1 MMTRRAVLAMGT
13 TMLSGCVLRPETTVI
28 EQAAPQIDPS
38 YLQMYAALDDE
49 PFPVQDVDL
58 TQVDPRFWRR
68 EVSYSTAERPGT
80 VVVDPGERYAYLVM
94 DGGRAIRY
102 GVGVGKEEAFN
113 FQGAAS
119 VGRKAQ
125 WPRWTPTQDMIRRDP
140 ERYAKHAGGLQG
152 GPENPLG
159 PRALYLYRDGQDT
172 LYRLHGT
179 VEPWTIG
186 TMVSSGCVRFL
197 NQDIID
203 LYRRVPVGSRVIVLP
218 ALKLANSPLATG

>member
-1 MMTRRAVLAMGT
+1 MLTRRAVLVMGSG
-13 TMLSGCVLRPETTVI
+13 MLAGCVSRPETATK
-28 EQAAPQIDPS
+28 EPAAPDIPPF
-38 YLQMYAALDDE
+38 YLQMYAARHDE
-49 PFPVQDVDL
+49 PFPVPSVDL
-58 TQVDPRFWRR
+58 TQVDPKFWRR
-68 EVSYSTAERPGT
+68 EVPYSTAEQPGT
-80 VVVDPGERYAYLVM
+80 VVVDPSERYAYLVI
-94 DGGRAIRY
+94 GAGRAIRY

-113 FQGAAS
+113 FQGSATI
-119 VGRKAQ
+119 GRKAE

-140 ERYAKHAGGLQG
+140 ERYARYAGGLPG
-152 GPENPLG
+152 GPDNPLG

-203 LYRRVPVGSRVIVLP
+203 LYRRVPVGSRVVVLP
-218 ALKLANSPLATG
+218 AANSTV

>member
-1 MMTRRAVLAMGT
+1 MITRRAVLAIGAGA
-13 TMLSGCVLRPETTVI
+13 LAGCVSRPETATI
-28 EQAAPQIDPS
+28 ESAAAKIDPF
-38 YLQMYAALDDE
+38 YLQMYAALNDE
-49 PFPVQDVDL
+49 PFPVQEVDL

-68 EVSYSTAERPGT
+68 EVSYSTAEPPGT
-80 VVVDPGERYAYLVM
+80 VVVDPGERYAYLVL
-94 DGGRAIRY
+94 GEGQALRY

-113 FQGAAS
+113 FQESATIA
-119 VGRKAQ
+119 RKAE
-125 WPRWTPTQDMIRRDP
+125 WPRWTPTQDMIRRNP
-140 ERYAKHAGGLQG
+140 ERYAKFASGLPG

-159 PRALYLYRDGQDT
+159 PRALYLYRAGQDT

-203 LYRRVPVGSRVIVLP
+203 LYRRVPVGSRVTVLP
-218 ALKLANSPLATG
+218 PSGRQV